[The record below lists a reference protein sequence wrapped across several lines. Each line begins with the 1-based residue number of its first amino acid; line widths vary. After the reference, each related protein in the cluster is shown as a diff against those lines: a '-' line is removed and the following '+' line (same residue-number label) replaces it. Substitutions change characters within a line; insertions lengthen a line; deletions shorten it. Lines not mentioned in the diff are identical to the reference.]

1 MSGGRVH
8 RGTGRD
14 REGPASLGARV
25 LSLSARLLRRSTV
38 VAWLA
43 TAAYLVAEV
52 YGFERTYPDTASRQQ
67 LAAFADS
74 PAVRMLQGVPRAV
87 DTTGGY
93 VVWDGGW
100 VLALGLAIWALLAVT
115 RLLRAE
121 EESGRA
127 ELVLAAPIRS
137 TTAVATQLLML
148 AASIG
153 SVGAVVAVTMAS
165 LGTGTRSSLLLG
177 LGLAGLAATVG
188 GLAAVTAQCFAVRRQ
203 AGGVASAVLGL
214 FFLVR
219 VAANGSDSRGW
230 LRWLTPFGWM
240 DELRP
245 YAGDR
250 WAVLV
255 LLLGA
260 PVLLGVAAV
269 ALRRRR
275 DTAAGLLSFP
285 ERRPRGWFLG
295 SGLALAWRTTQGV
308 LAGWVAAV
316 AAYAAV
322 LGTLIT
328 AVSDFIARDE
338 TYRRLLETLG
348 MSRAQSTL
356 GLVALLAG
364 TLGVAFAL
372 YACWRV
378 GAIRTEESSGRAEN
392 LLSRPVPRWRWLGQ
406 HAVLT
411 VAAAALLVVIAGWA
425 MWAGAAVAGADVGLT
440 DAVGST
446 LATLPV
452 VALFAGLAVLVF
464 GLAPKLTMGVSVA
477 AVVVSYV
484 LELLGTA
491 LGLPAAVLAVSPFH
505 HVAAVPFEPI
515 DPVASAAVCFL
526 AVLAALLGL
535 VAFQR
540 RDLAGE

>member
-1 MSGGRVH
+1 MVTSTVGSVAQRRVRPRSA
-8 RGTGRD
+8 RG
-14 REGPASLGARV
+14 V
-25 LSLSARLLRRSTV
+25 MSLSARLLRRSTV
-38 VAWLA
+38 WTWVAA
-43 TAAYLVAEV
+43 VGYLTAEV
-52 YGFERTYPDTASRQQ
+52 YGFEQTYPDAASRQQ
-67 LAAFADS
+67 LASFADS

-87 DTTGGY
+87 ETTGGY

-100 VLALGLAIWALLAVT
+100 VLGLGLAIWAVLAVT

-127 ELVLAAPIRS
+127 ELVLAAPISS
-137 TTAVATQLLML
+137 TTAVSAHLLMV
-148 AASIG
+148 AGSIG
-153 SVGAVVAVTMAS
+153 SVGAVVAVTMAF
-165 LGTGTRSSLLLG
+165 LGTGTRSSLLFG
-177 LGLAGLAATVG
+177 LGLVGLAATVG
-188 GLAAVTAQCFAVRRQ
+188 GLAAVTAQAFAVRRQ
-203 AGGVASAVLGL
+203 AAGVASVVLGL

-219 VAANGSDSRGW
+219 VVANGSDSRGW

-250 WAVLV
+250 WAVLLP
-255 LLLGA
+255 LLAA
-260 PVLLGVAAV
+260 PVLLGGAAV

-275 DTAAGLLSFP
+275 DTGAGLLALP
-285 ERRPRGWFLG
+285 ERRRRGWLLG
-295 SGLALAWRTTQGV
+295 SGLAFAWRTTQGV

-316 AAYAAV
+316 AVYAAV

-328 AVSDFIARDE
+328 TVSDFIARDE
-338 TYRRLLETLG
+338 TYRRMLETLG
-348 MSRAQSTL
+348 MDMAESTR
-356 GLVALLAG
+356 GLVALLGG

-411 VAAAALLVVIAGWA
+411 VGAAALLVVLAGLA
-425 MWAGAAVAGADVGLT
+425 MWAGAAITAADVRLT

-464 GLAPKLTMGVSVA
+464 GLAPKLTVVLSVG
-477 AVVVSYV
+477 AVVLSYV

-515 DPVASAAVCFL
+515 DPVASAVVCLL
-526 AVLAALLGL
+526 AVLASLLGL
-535 VAFQR
+535 AAFRR

>member
-1 MSGGRVH
+1 M
-8 RGTGRD
+8 
-14 REGPASLGARV
+14 
-25 LSLSARLLRRSTV
+25 
-38 VAWLA
+38 
-43 TAAYLVAEV
+43 
-52 YGFERTYPDTASRQQ
+52 
-67 LAAFADS
+67 
-74 PAVRMLQGVPRAV
+74 
-87 DTTGGY
+87 
-93 VVWDGGW
+93 
-100 VLALGLAIWALLAVT
+100 
-115 RLLRAE
+115 
-121 EESGRA
+121 
-127 ELVLAAPIRS
+127 
-137 TTAVATQLLML
+137 
-148 AASIG
+148 
-153 SVGAVVAVTMAS
+153 
-165 LGTGTRSSLLLG
+165 
-177 LGLAGLAATVG
+177 
-188 GLAAVTAQCFAVRRQ
+188 
-203 AGGVASAVLGL
+203 
-214 FFLVR
+214 
-219 VAANGSDSRGW
+219 
-230 LRWLTPFGWM
+230 
-240 DELRP
+240 
-245 YAGDR
+245 
-250 WAVLV
+250 
-255 LLLGA
+255 
-260 PVLLGVAAV
+260 

-285 ERRPRGWFLG
+285 ERRPGGWFLG
-295 SGLALAWRTTQGV
+295 SGLALAWHHPGRP
-308 LAGWVAAV
+308 GWVGGRR

-464 GLAPKLTMGVSVA
+464 GWRRSSPW
-477 AVVVSYV
+477 
-484 LELLGTA
+484 ECLL
-491 LGLPAAVLAVSPFH
+491 LRSW
-505 HVAAVPFEPI
+505 
-515 DPVASAAVCFL
+515 
-526 AVLAALLGL
+526 
-535 VAFQR
+535 
-540 RDLAGE
+540 

>member
-1 MSGGRVH
+1 MALIAAFMTRPDVLLLDEPTAGLDPLMEAEFQALARGCRSGADHLSVVASARRGGGPVSAGRDPRAGRLVEVAALEDLRPLDTSVFDVTMDGPPTLLDGVPGVADVQPLPDGVRVTATGSPAQLARLGSLPVSRLRSRQTTLEEIFLTYYEEPAGIVARCDDQQGQVMSGGRVH

-203 AGGVASAVLGL
+203 AGGVALGRSGCSSL
-214 FFLVR
+214 
-219 VAANGSDSRGW
+219 SGW
-230 LRWLTPFGWM
+230 RRM
-240 DELRP
+240 
-245 YAGDR
+245 
-250 WAVLV
+250 
-255 LLLGA
+255 A
-260 PVLLGVAAV
+260 P
-269 ALRRRR
+269 
-275 DTAAGLLSFP
+275 T
-285 ERRPRGWFLG
+285 
-295 SGLALAWRTTQGV
+295 
-308 LAGWVAAV
+308 
-316 AAYAAV
+316 
-322 LGTLIT
+322 
-328 AVSDFIARDE
+328 
-338 TYRRLLETLG
+338 
-348 MSRAQSTL
+348 
-356 GLVALLAG
+356 
-364 TLGVAFAL
+364 
-372 YACWRV
+372 
-378 GAIRTEESSGRAEN
+378 
-392 LLSRPVPRWRWLGQ
+392 
-406 HAVLT
+406 
-411 VAAAALLVVIAGWA
+411 
-425 MWAGAAVAGADVGLT
+425 AGAGCAG
-440 DAVGST
+440 
-446 LATLPV
+446 
-452 VALFAGLAVLVF
+452 
-464 GLAPKLTMGVSVA
+464 
-477 AVVVSYV
+477 
-484 LELLGTA
+484 
-491 LGLPAAVLAVSPFH
+491 
-505 HVAAVPFEPI
+505 
-515 DPVASAAVCFL
+515 
-526 AVLAALLGL
+526 
-535 VAFQR
+535 
-540 RDLAGE
+540 